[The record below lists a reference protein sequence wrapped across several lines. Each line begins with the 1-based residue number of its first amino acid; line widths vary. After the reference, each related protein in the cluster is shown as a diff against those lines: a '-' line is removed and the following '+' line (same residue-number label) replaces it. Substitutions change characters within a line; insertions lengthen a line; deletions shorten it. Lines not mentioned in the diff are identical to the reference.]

1 MKKKLVIISGPTGV
15 GKTNLS
21 IALAKLIGGEI
32 ISADSM
38 QVYKYMDIGSAKVTV
53 EEMDGV
59 THHLIDVLSP
69 MDSFDVNRF
78 QSMAYKAMDEIYERG
93 HIPIIVGG
101 TGFYIQSVLYNID
114 FQNEPTDQ
122 TYRKELEQ
130 LYTEKGGKYL
140 HEMLQK
146 VDAKAA
152 EEIHENNVKRVIR
165 ALEYYKQ
172 TGEKISDHNQKQ
184 KEKISPYDFTYFV
197 LTDDRQKLYQRID
210 ERVDEMVEQGL
221 VDEVKKLKSMGC
233 DSSMVSMEG
242 IGYKEILDYLE
253 EKYSLERAIYLIKQ
267 GSRHYA
273 KRQLTWF
280 RREKDVTW
288 INKEDFSY
296 DNHKILEYM
305 KQKIFQ

>member
-172 TGEKISDHNQKQ
+172 TGEKISDHNLKQ
-184 KEKISPYDFTYFV
+184 MEKISP
-197 LTDDRQKLYQRID
+197 
-210 ERVDEMVEQGL
+210 
-221 VDEVKKLKSMGC
+221 
-233 DSSMVSMEG
+233 
-242 IGYKEILDYLE
+242 
-253 EKYSLERAIYLIKQ
+253 
-267 GSRHYA
+267 
-273 KRQLTWF
+273 
-280 RREKDVTW
+280 
-288 INKEDFSY
+288 
-296 DNHKILEYM
+296 
-305 KQKIFQ
+305 